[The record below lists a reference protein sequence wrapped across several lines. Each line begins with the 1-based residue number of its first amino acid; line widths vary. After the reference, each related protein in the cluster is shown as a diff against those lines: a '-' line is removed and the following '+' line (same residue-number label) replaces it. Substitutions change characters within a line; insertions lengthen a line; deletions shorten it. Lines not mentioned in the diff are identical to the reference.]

1 MPVHEQKKNNI
12 KEISGTKIKENR
24 YKQNKGL
31 DSTLKAVLKS
41 VTPVWTL
48 LSVSIQ
54 TRSDSKTYI
63 KG

>member
-41 VTPVWTL
+41 VTPV
-48 LSVSIQ
+48 
-54 TRSDSKTYI
+54 
-63 KG
+63 